1 MNENGNY
8 NQHPDQQY
16 SNQQYQNPQ
25 YQNPQYQNQ
34 QYQNPQYQNQY
45 AAQRPAYSP
54 IYQQQPVKTTSGA
67 ATAALICGILAL
79 FVNPM
84 YIISLVAIITG
95 FVGISAKPENKSS
108 AIGGLILGFV
118 SLFIQLIAD
127 IIITIFSFGFG
138 FFSFFI

>member
-16 SNQQYQNPQ
+16 SDQQYQNPQ

-67 ATAALICGILAL
+67 ATAALVCGIIA
-79 FVNPM
+79 FFFNPL
-84 YIISLVAIITG
+84 YLISIVAIITG
-95 FVGISAKPENKSS
+95 FVGIAAKPSNKGS
-108 AIGGLILGFV
+108 AVGGVILGFI
-118 SLFIQLIAD
+118 SLATQFVLD
-127 IIITIFSFGFG
+127 LVLSVFTFGL
-138 FFSFFI
+138 SFFF